1 MTFKV
6 NVKIYHILIIQFK
19 PTSVFI
25 KRLAS
30 SVTETVQ
37 ALLRIAQYDLVE
49 SIKNT
54 NTEACSDD
62 LSSDRLSSFIFKAV
76 KMHSSGVHF
85 SFGQNCS
92 SVFPIQCQ
100 CLFSRLYHSI
110 WRGATKSI
118 KYLVS
123 FLSGWVSAFDEQLAT
138 LVDDSSL
145 FLLTSIWI
153 MS

>member
-25 KRLAS
+25 KQLTS
-30 SVTETVQ
+30 SVTETVKV
-37 ALLRIAQYDLVE
+37 LLRITQYDLVE

-54 NTEACSDD
+54 NTEACSDN
-62 LSSDRLSSFIFKAV
+62 LSSDRLSSFIFKAI

-92 SVFPIQCQ
+92 AVFPIKCQ
-100 CLFSRLYHSI
+100 CLFSRLDHSI
-110 WRGATKSI
+110 WRGATNSI

-123 FLSGWVSAFDEQLAT
+123 FLGPVSAFDEQLAT
-138 LVDDSSL
+138 LVDDSSF
-145 FLLTSIWI
+145 FLLTSI
-153 MS
+153 

>member
-6 NVKIYHILIIQFK
+6 NVKIYRILIIQFK

-25 KRLAS
+25 KRLV
-30 SVTETVQ
+30 VTETVNV
-37 ALLRIAQYDLVE
+37 LLRIAQYDLVE

-62 LSSDRLSSFIFKAV
+62 LSSDRLSSFIFKAI

-92 SVFPIQCQ
+92 SFFPIQCQ
-100 CLFSRLYHSI
+100 CLFSQLDHSI
-110 WRGATKSI
+110 LRGATKSI

-123 FLSGWVSAFDEQLAT
+123 FLSQFRPSMNC
-138 LVDDSSL
+138 SL
-145 FLLTSIWI
+145 H
-153 MS
+153 

>member
-1 MTFKV
+1 MQLFKVETFKV
-6 NVKIYHILIIQFK
+6 NAKIYHILIIQFK

-30 SVTETVQ
+30 W
-37 ALLRIAQYDLVE
+37 LKLRIAQHDLVE

-62 LSSDRLSSFIFKAV
+62 LSSDRLSSFSFKAI
-76 KMHSSGVHF
+76 KMHSSGFQF
-85 SFGQNCS
+85 SFGTNLLFLFS
-92 SVFPIQCQ
+92 HPISMFVFAAWSLDLARRHQIYKIP
-100 CLFSRLYHSI
+100 CLFPLP
-110 WRGATKSI
+110 
-118 KYLVS
+118 
-123 FLSGWVSAFDEQLAT
+123 VSAFDELLAT
-138 LVDDSSL
+138 LVDDSSF

>member
-25 KRLAS
+25 KRLTS
-30 SVTETVQ
+30 SVTETVKV
-37 ALLRIAQYDLVE
+37 LLRIAQYDLVE

-62 LSSDRLSSFIFKAV
+62 LSSHRLSSFIFKAI

-92 SVFPIQCQ
+92 AVFPIQCQ
-100 CLFSRLYHSI
+100 CLFSRLDHSI
-110 WRGATKSI
+110 WRGATSSI

-123 FLSGWVSAFDEQLAT
+123 FLGPVSAFDEQLAT
-138 LVDDSSL
+138 LVDDSSF
-145 FLLTSIWI
+145 FLLTSI
-153 MS
+153 

>member
-25 KRLAS
+25 KRLV
-30 SVTETVQ
+30 VTETVKV
-37 ALLRIAQYDLVE
+37 LLRIAQYDLVE

-62 LSSDRLSSFIFKAV
+62 LSSDRLSSFIFKAI

-92 SVFPIQCQ
+92 SFFPIQCQ
-100 CLFSRLYHSI
+100 CLFSQLDHSI
-110 WRGATKSI
+110 LRGATKSI

-123 FLSGWVSAFDEQLAT
+123 FLSQFRPSMNC
-138 LVDDSSL
+138 SL
-145 FLLTSIWI
+145 H
-153 MS
+153 

>member
-1 MTFKV
+1 MTYKV

-25 KRLAS
+25 NWLAS
-30 SVTETVQ
+30 SVTETVKVLQ
-37 ALLRIAQYDLVE
+37 RIAQYDLVE

-62 LSSDRLSSFIFKAV
+62 LSSDRLLSFIFKAI
-76 KMHSSGVHF
+76 KMHSSGAHF
-85 SFGQNCS
+85 SFGQVYS

-100 CLFSRLYHSI
+100 CLFSRLDHSI

-123 FLSGWVSAFDEQLAT
+123 FLSEFRPSMNC
-138 LVDDSSL
+138 SL
-145 FLLTSIWI
+145 H
-153 MS
+153 

>member
-6 NVKIYHILIIQFK
+6 NDKIYHILIIQFK

-30 SVTETVQ
+30 SVIETVKI
-37 ALLRIAQYDLVE
+37 LLRIARYDLVE

-54 NTEACSDD
+54 NTEPCSDD
-62 LSSDRLSSFIFKAV
+62 LSSDRLSSFIFKAI
-76 KMHSSGVHF
+76 KMHSSGFHF

-92 SVFPIQCQ
+92 SVFPIQSQ
-100 CLFSRLYHSI
+100 CLFSRLDHSI
-110 WRGATKSI
+110 CRGATKSI

-123 FLSGWVSAFDEQLAT
+123 FLSQFRPSMNC
-138 LVDDSSL
+138 SL
-145 FLLTSIWI
+145 H
-153 MS
+153 

>member
-30 SVTETVQ
+30 SVTETVKV
-37 ALLRIAQYDLVE
+37 LLRIAQYHLVE
-49 SIKNT
+49 SIKYT
-54 NTEACSDD
+54 NTEACSDG

-76 KMHSSGVHF
+76 KMHSSSVHF

-100 CLFSRLYHSI
+100 CLFSRLEYSI

-123 FLSGWVSAFDEQLAT
+123 FLSPQFRPSMNC
-138 LVDDSSL
+138 SL
-145 FLLTSIWI
+145 H
-153 MS
+153 

>member
-1 MTFKV
+1 MTLKV
-6 NVKIYHILIIQFK
+6 NVEIYHILIMQFK

-30 SVTETVQ
+30 SVTETVKV
-37 ALLRIAQYDLVE
+37 LLRIAQYDLVE

-92 SVFPIQCQ
+92 SVLPIQCQ
-100 CLFSRLYHSI
+100 CLFSRLDHSI

-123 FLSGWVSAFDEQLAT
+123 FLSEFRPSMN
-138 LVDDSSL
+138 SSL
-145 FLLTSIWI
+145 H
-153 MS
+153 

>member
-30 SVTETVQ
+30 SVTETVKV
-37 ALLRIAQYDLVE
+37 LLRIAQHDLVE

-62 LSSDRLSSFIFKAV
+62 LSSNILSSFIFKAV
-76 KMHSSGVHF
+76 KRHSSGVHF

-100 CLFSRLYHSI
+100 CLFSRLDHSI
-110 WRGATKSI
+110 WRGAIKSI

-123 FLSGWVSAFDEQLAT
+123 FLSQFLP
-138 LVDDSSL
+138 LMNCSL
-145 FLLTSIWI
+145 H
-153 MS
+153 